1 MSESGGSGSN
11 DDGDGGLRHW
21 LFLDGNRLLITALV
35 SLGVFAVVRVAVA
48 AGALAVGP
56 SGNVPT
62 VFGSGITAGVFTL
75 VTLTLTI
82 NQLVSSQVFG
92 KPDSLR
98 QRYQKGVGLRD
109 AVTDLGDRTTT
120 PVDTAEFVA
129 AVGEALDDRADSLRD
144 ARRATATADSGRT
157 EGTGSGDG
165 LAALADDL
173 SGYAEGIQRVSG
185 EMKPVEVISK
195 TAGSDYARF
204 RRRLR
209 AATADADLPDRVADD
224 ADAVGE
230 LLGHL
235 SVARQYYKT
244 LALHQEL
251 AKLSREIIY
260 LSVPCLLVALSVP
273 LLYRSNGATLSAAAL
288 PWVISGA
295 VAVVLAPLVVLV
307 VRLLRVSTVM
317 RYTVSTGPFAPPEDW
332 PWNE

>member
-1 MSESGGSGSN
+1 MAGSEGSSGGSDAGTS
-11 DDGDGGLRHW
+11 GLRHW
-21 LFLDGNRLLITALV
+21 VFLDGNRWLITAV
-35 SLGVFAVVRVAVA
+35 VCVAVFAVTRGLVALGV
-48 AGALAVGP
+48 LAVGP

-62 VFGSGITAGVFTL
+62 VFGSGITSGVFTL
-75 VTLTLTI
+75 VTLTLTV

-98 QRYQKGVGLRD
+98 QRYEKGARLRD
-109 AVTDLGDRTTT
+109 RVAELSGRSTV
-120 PVDTAEFVA
+120 PVDTADFVA
-129 AVGEALDDRADSLRD
+129 VVGEALDDRADSLRGSRQGTASAD
-144 ARRATATADSGRT
+144 AGGAGDLATLASDLGDFADRI
-157 EGTGSGDG
+157 
-165 LAALADDL
+165 A
-173 SGYAEGIQRVSG
+173 RVSG
-185 EMKPVEVISK
+185 EMKPVEAISA

-204 RRRLR
+204 RRRVR
-209 AATADADLPDRVADD
+209 AETAGAELSDPVADD
-224 ADAVGE
+224 LDAVEE

-235 SVARQYYKT
+235 SVARQYFKT

-260 LSVPCLLVALSVP
+260 LSVPCLLVAVSVP
-273 LLYRSNGATLSAAAL
+273 LLYRSNGAAVPEPAL
-288 PWVISGA
+288 PWVISAA

>member
-1 MSESGGSGSN
+1 MSESGGSGSD
-11 DDGDGGLRHW
+11 DDGAGGLRHW
-21 LFLDGNRLLITALV
+21 LFLDGNRLLIAALV
-35 SLGVFAVVRVAVA
+35 CVGVFAVVRGAVA
-48 AGALAVGP
+48 GGVLAVGP

-75 VTLTLTI
+75 ITLTLTV
-82 NQLVSSQVFG
+82 NQLISSQVFG
-92 KPDSLR
+92 QPDSLR
-98 QRYQKGVGLRD
+98 QRYQKGADLRD
-109 AVTDLGDRTTT
+109 TVADLGDRATM
-120 PVDTAEFVA
+120 PVDTADFVA
-129 AVGEALDDRADSLRD
+129 AVGAVLDDRADSLRG
-144 ARRATATADSGRT
+144 ARRATATTDSGRT
-157 EGTGSGDG
+157 NGAGSGDD

-173 SGYAEGIQRVSG
+173 SGYADEIQRVSG
-185 EMKPVEVISK
+185 DMEPVEVISK
-195 TAGSDYARF
+195 TAGSDYARL

-209 AATADADLPDRVADD
+209 AVTADADLPDPVADD

-230 LLGHL
+230 LFGHL

-295 VAVVLAPLVVLV
+295 VAVVFAPLVVLV

-317 RYTVSTGPFAPPEDW
+317 RYTVSAGPFAPPEDW